1 MLSYS
6 DTCYKRCE
14 LNEKTYKFN
23 ASLCPLCSNGE
34 RGDCSHEFTIND
46 YRALLFN
53 IGEARKE
60 IDKMRSVVRKMDKL
74 IKQEGLL

>member
-1 MLSYS
+1 M
-6 DTCYKRCE
+6 T
-14 LNEKTYKFN
+14 EKTYKF
-23 ASLCPLCSNGE
+23 SESSCPFCSNGE
-34 RGDCSHEFTIND
+34 KGECSHEITIND

-60 IDKMRSVVRKMDKL
+60 IDKMRLVVRKMDKL

>member
-6 DTCYKRCE
+6 DTCCKRCE
-14 LNEKTYKFN
+14 LTEKTYKFN
-23 ASLCPLCSNGE
+23 ESSCPFCSNGE
-34 RGDCSHEFTIND
+34 RGDCSHEFSIND
-46 YRALLFN
+46 YRALLFK
-53 IGEARKE
+53 ISEARKE